1 MTDRYGGS
9 QIAGEGQCW
18 VVFCPSAMGPRAKA
32 PGGGAL
38 AARGATRPQAAAGNK
53 KILRRERPV
62 YPKTG
67 QSHPKKQLRY
77 VWPLLPL
84 RGHHHHEI
92 Q

>member
-1 MTDRYGGS
+1 MVKVTFRGLSPGYRL
-9 QIAGEGQCW
+9 
-18 VVFCPSAMGPRAKA
+18 PRRERRRRV
-32 PGGGAL
+32 GGA
-38 AARGATRPQAAAGNK
+38 RDVSIRSRPQAAAGNK

-67 QSHPKKQLRY
+67 QSHPKKLRY

-84 RGHHHHEI
+84 CDHHHHEI